1 MRLMT
6 IDEYFCK
13 ADRMICN
20 MLGNNENA
28 HLQKF
33 VPVVELLQSED
44 YTLALCLAE
53 INGWAQDLLDEMRL
67 TFGIRMV
74 S

>member
-1 MRLMT
+1 MQLLT
-6 IDEYFCK
+6 HEEYFTR
-13 ADRMICN
+13 ANQMTFNMIA
-20 MLGNNENA
+20 NNET
-28 HLQKF
+28 HLLKRF
-33 VPVVELLQSED
+33 APVVELLQSED

-67 TFGIRMV
+67 TFNILKV

>member
-1 MRLMT
+1 MRLLT
-6 IDEYFCK
+6 IDEYFFK
-13 ADRMICN
+13 TDKMICE
-20 MLGNNENA
+20 MVGNNENIF
-28 HLQKF
+28 LKKF
-33 VPVVELLQSED
+33 IPVVELLQSED

-67 TFGIRMV
+67 TFSIRSV